1 MIKSNHGGIMKGKQ
15 IVNFMAYISVALIA
29 IVLILGKLLGWLIN
43 PNVLNLL
50 NVIAQ
55 IIAYIITAVYAFS
68 FAKSK
73 KNIAWMIAYVIFVIL
88 IIVFTGLNIGGI
100 VQAFKA

>member
-1 MIKSNHGGIMKGKQ
+1 MNGKQ

-29 IVLILGKLLGWLIN
+29 IVLIVGKLLGWLVNANI
-43 PNVLNLL
+43 LNLL

-55 IIAYIITAVYAFS
+55 IIAYIITAVYAFC

-73 KNIAWMIAYVIFVIL
+73 RNIGWMIAYIVFIIL
-88 IIVFTGLNIGGI
+88 IITFVGI
-100 VQAFKA
+100 QFAGIIKAFQA

>member
-1 MIKSNHGGIMKGKQ
+1 MNGKQ

-29 IVLILGKLLGWLIN
+29 IVLIVGKLLGWLVNANI
-43 PNVLNLL
+43 LNLL

-55 IIAYIITAVYAFS
+55 IIAYIITAVYAFC

-73 KNIAWMIAYVIFVIL
+73 RNIGWMIAYIVFIVL
-88 IIVFTGLNIGGI
+88 IIVFVGI
-100 VQAFKA
+100 QFAGIIKAFQA